1 MLKIEKLTKIYPGDK
16 VGVDNLSLTLE
27 PGDLCAFIG
36 SNGAGKTTT
45 INAVVG
51 IHDFDYGEIYIDG
64 HSMRTDAIAGKE
76 KLAYLPDNP
85 DLYEQLTGNEYLNFI
100 ADAFKMSLRERKK
113 EIEHFATIFGMSDNL
128 NIPIASYSHGMKQ
141 RLALISAFMHAPKLL
156 ILDEPFVGLDPK
168 GAVALRE
175 EMQKLCRNGSTIF
188 FSTHVLD
195 VAQKLCNK
203 VAIINK
209 GHLVAFGTT
218 NDIIRDKSLED
229 IFMEVV

>member
-1 MLKIEKLTKIYPGDK
+1 MLTIEKLTKIYPDNK
-16 VGVDNLSLTLE
+16 IGVENLSLALE

-36 SNGAGKTTT
+36 GNGAGKTTT

-51 IHDFDYGEIYIDG
+51 IHDFDHGEIYIDG
-64 HSMRTDAIAGKE
+64 HSMKTDPIAGKQ

-85 DLYEQLTGNEYLNFI
+85 DLYEQLTGHEYLKFVG
-100 ADAFKMSLRERKK
+100 DAFKMSVQDRKK
-113 EIEHFATIFGMSDNL
+113 EVATFAQIFNMTDNL
-128 NIPIASYSHGMKQ
+128 NTPISAYSHGMKQ

-175 EMQKLCRNGSTIF
+175 QMKQLCRNGSTIF

-195 VAQKLCNK
+195 VAEKLCNK

-218 NDIIRDKSLED
+218 NDIIKDKSLED